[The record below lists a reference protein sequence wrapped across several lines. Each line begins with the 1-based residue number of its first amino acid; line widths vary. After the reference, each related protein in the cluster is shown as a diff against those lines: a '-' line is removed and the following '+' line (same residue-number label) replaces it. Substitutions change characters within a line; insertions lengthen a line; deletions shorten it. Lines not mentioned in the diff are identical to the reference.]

1 MTRKQLLFTLLIFLP
16 LLSFSQN
23 RYWVFFSNKQGS
35 VLDTD
40 AFHPMALE
48 RRIKMGLNG
57 FDSTDFPVSSSY
69 VQQVSKRVKSVGKP
83 SRWLNAIV
91 IEASSSQLTKISR
104 LPFVKSVEP
113 VMGHF
118 YVAKHREEPFDNSSL
133 NDLRER
139 QLARFN
145 GDLFRSQGVD
155 GKGVRIAVFDA
166 GFPGA
171 DTHPAFEHLRKSNR
185 IVATYDFTQNNPNV
199 YRANSHG
206 TSVLSCIAGINNGE
220 PMGLATGAEF
230 LLAITEVGREPFS
243 EEENWLAALEWAD
256 RNGAQIIN
264 SSLGYTYH
272 RYFPEQM
279 DGKTSF
285 VSRAATMAARKGILV
300 VNAAG
305 NEGND
310 KWSVIGAPADAD
322 SILTVGGVSP
332 YTHLHINFASFGPTA
347 DGRLKPNVSAFGEAQ
362 VANKKGGFSS
372 ASGTSFASPL
382 TAGFAACALQLNPKA
397 TAMELLTLIE
407 QSADLYPYYD
417 YAHGYG
423 VPQANLLFNAG
434 KVQPNGSKVKF
445 QKKDEGVWV
454 VISDFNPQQQAGY
467 NTTHLFWHIRKPNG
481 MLAEYGVI
489 RVFQSKAFFVPTNS
503 AQVYGNSL
511 WINYLGETYNCSL

>member
-1 MTRKQLLFTLLIFLP
+1 MNRKHLLFHLILLLP
-16 LLSFSQN
+16 LLSVSQN

-40 AFHPMALE
+40 AFHPLALE
-48 RRIKMGLNG
+48 RRITLGMNG

-69 VQQVSKRVKSVGKP
+69 IREVSTKVKRIGHT
-83 SRWLNAIV
+83 SRWLNAIAV
-91 IEASSSQLTKISR
+91 EATSAQLKRISQL
-104 LPFVKSVEP
+104 PYVKSVEP
-113 VMGHF
+113 VQGHF
-118 YVAKHREEPFDNSSL
+118 FVAEYCESPIENSAL
-133 NDLRER
+133 NDLRVR

-145 GDLFRSQGVD
+145 GDFFSSQNIN

-166 GFPGA
+166 GFPSV
-171 DTHPAFEHLRKSNR
+171 DTHSAFEHLRRDKR
-185 IVATYDFTQNNPNV
+185 IVATYDFTRNSTNV

-206 TSVLSCIAGINNGE
+206 TSVLSCIAGINNGQ

-230 LLAITEVGREPFS
+230 LLAITEVDREPFS

-305 NEGND
+305 NEGSN

-332 YTHLHINFASFGPTA
+332 HSQLHINFASYGPTV

-382 TAGFAACALQLNPKA
+382 TAGFAACAFQLYPKA
-397 TAMELLTLIE
+397 TAMELLKIIE

-423 VPQANLLFNAG
+423 VPQANLLTNSETTR
-434 KVQPNGSKVKF
+434 QTGSSVKF
-445 QKKDEGVWV
+445 DKKDDGVYV
-454 VISDFNPQQQAGY
+454 VIPSFNPQQQAGY
-467 NTTHLFWHIRKPNG
+467 NTTHMFWHIRKANG
-481 MLAEYGVI
+481 VLVEYGVI
-489 RVFQSKAFFVPTNS
+489 RVFQSKAFFVPTAND
-503 AQVYGNSL
+503 QVYGNSL
-511 WINYLGETYNCSL
+511 WVNYMGETYSYSL